1 MSGKKLYIIGVGPG
15 DESYIT
21 PAARAQAAE
30 CDLLLGSQRLTRLF
44 DRPSRELDLKGDP
57 PAAVRFI
64 LENRAHLKIGVL
76 VSGDPGLYSFLGV
89 ISNYLR
95 QEEFEVVPGISSV
108 QLAFA
113 RLKEGWEDA
122 FILSLHGRDAD
133 GLAGAVRQ
141 HPTVAILTDGR
152 WTSREIARNLLEH
165 GIEDRELIICE
176 NLSYPEE
183 RIIASDIRGA
193 LAAADSQ
200 GLSVVIIRKGRGCQE
215 SSTE

>member
-21 PAARAQAAE
+21 PAAGAQVAD
-30 CDLLLGSQRLTRLF
+30 CDLIMGSQRLTRLF

-57 PAAVRFI
+57 PAAVQFI

-95 QEEFEVVPGISSV
+95 QDEFEVVPGISSV

-113 RLKEGWEDA
+113 RLKEGWADA
-122 FILSLHGRDAD
+122 FILSLHGRDGG
-133 GLAGAVRQ
+133 GLAGVVAQ

-152 WTSREIARNLLEH
+152 WTPREIARNLLEH

-183 RIIASDIRGA
+183 RIMVSDIRGV

-200 GLSVVIIRKGRGCQE
+200 GLSVVIIRKRRGCQE